1 MRSYLNDDALT
12 DTELKLRTPAV
23 KAVIAAIKSRI
34 ETLTAEEVGKAV
46 REGRDPAADSEQ
58 PRIAAAAFARFQLTP
73 EESDVLVQYENTL
86 GVERAIIK
94 GLENG
99 TMERVPDQPGWVRR
113 KPAK

>member
-46 REGRDPAADSEQ
+46 REGRDPHLRTYS
-58 PRIAAAAFARFQLTP
+58 
-73 EESDVLVQYENTL
+73 
-86 GVERAIIK
+86 
-94 GLENG
+94 
-99 TMERVPDQPGWVRR
+99 
-113 KPAK
+113 KPLYKRGNFSV